1 MRRAAAAAALSALIL
16 APGAAAAP
24 ECPARPAAGACYS
37 GVTGPP
43 GAVTLINLQRNA
55 AQALPEASPPAL
67 ALYAASRGACY
78 AYTLT
83 CAQLLAS
90 AAFGDAA
97 GGLAVSERECPRA
110 AAVTFYGGFNDG
122 ELCAQG
128 LPALAA
134 AQPGVRV
141 CGADACNAPPAAA
154 LGGRSG
160 AVAAAAPAA
169 AVPVTGVL
177 RFVSQAGAGCAPDA
191 APCDAA
197 GYAFTTLPDAR
208 LLSLAP
214 LLTAPDAAAA
224 AAADND
230 VDNTTTTT
238 APANNNSP
246 CVARTFLIA
255 SAPGAT
261 SASLT
266 SAGATTGFTSVDG
279 ASGGTTL
286 TLSANNECAVRF
298 AASSRM
304 LCAGADAAP
313 CGAAGAAGAA
323 AGGGDSSG
331 GARARV
337 GAFAAAAVAAVAVA
351 AMYAA

>member
-1 MRRAAAAAALSALIL
+1 M
-16 APGAAAAP
+16 
-24 ECPARPAAGACYS
+24 
-37 GVTGPP
+37 
-43 GAVTLINLQRNA
+43 LINLQRNA

-83 CAQLLAS
+83 CAQLLSSAS
-90 AAFGDAA
+90 FGDAA

-141 CGADACNAPPAAA
+141 CGADACNAPPP
-154 LGGRSG
+154 GGRSG
-160 AVAAAAPAA
+160 AAVAVAA
-169 AVPVTGVL
+169 AVPPAAPVTGML
-177 RFVSQAGAGCAPDA
+177 RFVSQAGAGCAPAA

-208 LLSLAP
+208 LLSLTP
-214 LLTAPDAAAA
+214 LLTQDAAA
-224 AAADND
+224 AAADNN
-230 VDNTTTTT
+230 DNTTTT

-286 TLSANNECAVRF
+286 TLSANNDCAVRF

-304 LCAGADAAP
+304 LCAGAAAEP
-313 CGAAGAAGAA
+313 CGAARAAGDA

-331 GARARV
+331 GARTRAG
-337 GAFAAAAVAAVAVA
+337 GAFAAAAVAVATMA
-351 AMYAA
+351 AMHAA